1 MTQRTDVLKGTLDLL
16 ILHAL
21 RREPQHGYGIVQW
34 IRGAT
39 AEVLLVED
47 GALYPALH
55 RLEDRGWIDAR
66 WGVSDNQRRAKFY
79 RLTPEGRRRL
89 ETETRTWERF
99 SGAVQSVIRASESA
113 S

>member
-1 MTQRTDVLKGTLDLL
+1 MAQRTDVLKGTLDLL

-21 RREPQHGYGIVQW
+21 RKGPQHGYGIVQW
-34 IRGAT
+34 IRGT
-39 AEVLLVED
+39 TDEVLLVED

-66 WGVSDNQRRAKFY
+66 WGTSDNQRRAKFY
-79 RLTPEGRRRL
+79 RLTAEGRRQL
-89 ETETRTWERF
+89 ESETRTWERF
-99 SGAVQSVIRASESA
+99 SSAVQSIIRASEGA

>member
-21 RREPQHGYGIVQW
+21 RKGPQHGYGIVQW
-34 IRGAT
+34 IRGT
-39 AEVLLVED
+39 TDEVLLVED

-79 RLTPEGRRRL
+79 RLTAEGRRRL
-89 ETETRTWERF
+89 ESETRTWERF
-99 SGAVQSVIRASESA
+99 SGAVQSVIRASQEA